1 MTAEPIFLV
10 RGLPTD
16 IMTPPRL
23 YEIYGLA
30 MGVMASPADGQPI
43 GYPL

>member
-1 MTAEPIFLV
+1 MTAEPIFLM

-23 YEIYGLA
+23 YEIYGVA
-30 MGVMASPADGQPI
+30 MGVMASPADGLAI